1 MPRMTMTFRVVLLAV
16 LLPAVAFNPIS
27 AQGGY
32 GSAVEV
38 VGDEVLVL
46 KPRYGQGPG
55 AALVYARDIDGV
67 WQMVDQLGAEG
78 SALTGEGLSPSFAV
92 FGDVLF
98 VAAGDADER
107 WGAHVFRH
115 NALRAWSRVQSL
127 PLAMDLAGDQ
137 AQWNYEA
144 LVEILQP
151 PLRAVDTD
159 GDRALVAE
167 IGGLGAV
174 RVFARALASGSW
186 IEWAPLERSES
197 QRDDQFGAS
206 LSIRGDVAIVGAR
219 LHGESG
225 AAYIFSRD
233 PVSGEWTEDVLI
245 SAPSPFPNSGFG
257 AAVAIDGEA
266 VLIGHPGTAE
276 SRGGVVEYTW
286 DGARGAWTE
295 QDRIAP
301 RVRTIGD
308 RFGSSLAFLE
318 NELLVGA
325 PGTDERRGGVH
336 RFVRNRSG
344 GHLAGGRDLFSA
356 GWRARVRSR
365 LDGGDWPQRSGRR
378 GSRCRWWKGPRRRLF
393 AAGQRAVGRG

>member
-206 LSIRGDVAIVGAR
+206 LSIRG
-219 LHGESG
+219 
-225 AAYIFSRD
+225 
-233 PVSGEWTEDVLI
+233 
-245 SAPSPFPNSGFG
+245 
-257 AAVAIDGEA
+257 
-266 VLIGHPGTAE
+266 
-276 SRGGVVEYTW
+276 
-286 DGARGAWTE
+286 
-295 QDRIAP
+295 
-301 RVRTIGD
+301 
-308 RFGSSLAFLE
+308 
-318 NELLVGA
+318 
-325 PGTDERRGGVH
+325 
-336 RFVRNRSG
+336 
-344 GHLAGGRDLFSA
+344 
-356 GWRARVRSR
+356 
-365 LDGGDWPQRSGRR
+365 
-378 GSRCRWWKGPRRRLF
+378 
-393 AAGQRAVGRG
+393 